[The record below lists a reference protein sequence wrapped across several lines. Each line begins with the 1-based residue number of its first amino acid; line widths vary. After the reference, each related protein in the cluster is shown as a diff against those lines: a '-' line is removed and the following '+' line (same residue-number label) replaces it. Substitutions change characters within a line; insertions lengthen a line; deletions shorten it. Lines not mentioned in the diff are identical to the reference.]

1 MFLDGKTDCFKIK
14 IGLTWFPS
22 KSNMIGE
29 INLILMVIWKKKD
42 ILKNKYSK
50 ARFVLPD
57 IYNILP
63 NYSI

>member
-1 MFLDGKTDCFKIK
+1 
-14 IGLTWFPS
+14 
-22 KSNMIGE
+22 MIGE

-42 ILKNKYSK
+42 ILKNKYNK